1 MRRKEIEMDT
11 SPRDPRPLLAALW
24 VFVVLNFFA
33 RDIHELGRLGM
44 LEQMMS
50 GTIDG
55 VEMTE
60 GLMLLGGAM
69 IEVPIL
75 MDVLA
80 LVLSRHVSRW
90 TNIGASLLTAA
101 MIVAG
106 NLDPDLDN
114 TFFMSVQAIALAVIA
129 HIAWRWPEDRS
140 ADAPSWSGRVIA
152 RSRRGDVR

>member
-1 MRRKEIEMDT
+1 MDT
-11 SPRDPRPLLAALW
+11 SPRDPRPLLGALW

-33 RDIHELGRLGM
+33 RDIHELGRPGM

-55 VEMTE
+55 VEITE
-60 GLMLLGGAM
+60 SLMLLGGAM

-75 MDVLA
+75 MGVLT
-80 LVLSRHVSRW
+80 LVLSRRVSRW
-90 TNIGASLLTAA
+90 VNIGASLLTAA

-114 TFFMSVQAIALAVIA
+114 MFFMGIQAIALAVIA
-129 HIAWRWPEDRS
+129 HVAWRWPEDRT
-140 ADAPSWSGRVIA
+140 ADAPGRAGRVIA
-152 RSRRGDVR
+152 GSRRSDVR

>member
-1 MRRKEIEMDT
+1 MDT
-11 SPRDPRPLLAALW
+11 SPRDPRALLAALW

-33 RDIHELGRLGM
+33 RDIHELGRPGM
-44 LEQMMS
+44 LDQMMS

-55 VEMTE
+55 VEITE
-60 GLMLLGGAM
+60 ALMLLGGAM

-75 MDVLA
+75 MGVLA
-80 LVLSRHVSRW
+80 LVLSRRVSRW

-114 TFFMSVQAIALAVIA
+114 MFFMGVQAIALAVIA

-140 ADAPSWSGRVIA
+140 ADAPSQSGRVIVG
-152 RSRRGDVR
+152 SRRGDVR